1 MYKPKLIII
10 SKSKILKNEITELD
24 SDNTIHLIK
33 IEEED
38 KVKII
43 IKNLNNKLIYE
54 VKLNNENISFSSG
67 IINNNECT
75 ISIE

>member
-10 SKSKILKNEITELD
+10 SKSNVLNNDIIQPD
-24 SDNTIHLIK
+24 PDNTMHLMKIKNKDKIK
-33 IEEED
+33 IFI
-38 KVKII
+38 KHYNNTII
-43 IKNLNNKLIYE
+43 YC
-54 VKLNNENISFSSG
+54 VKLNNEDIYFSSG

>member
-10 SKSKILKNEITELD
+10 SQSKILKNEINELD
-24 SDNTIHLIK
+24 SNNTIHLIK
-33 IEEED
+33 IEEKD
-38 KVKII
+38 KIKII
-43 IKNLNNKLIYE
+43 IKNLNNKMIYE
-54 VKLNNENISFSSG
+54 VKLNNEDISFSSG